1 MDNRVAL
8 LTGIDI
14 PIPEIAITLHQPT
27 IKEIGMIGEK
37 EFFVAAQCL
46 CINKSLYTEDEN
58 ALSNTTNFQIF
69 MTVVNQEGQ
78 EDKKDAV
85 KKLLTILFP
94 SSKSIVFMP
103 SGSLMLNNGTENVII
118 DENNFE
124 VLQAVFK
131 QVFCLAESGQES
143 FNPGNDAAKK
153 IADKLMR
160 ARQKVAQQ
168 KAAENGNGSIFAQY
182 LSILSL
188 AEGLSIRELSEYTVY
203 MLYDQIE
210 RYMLY
215 TNWDLDIRQR
225 LAGGK
230 PDSSPDNWMKIIH

>member
-8 LTGIDI
+8 ITGSDI
-14 PIPEIAITLHQPT
+14 PIPEIPITLHQPT
-27 IKEIGMIGEK
+27 IQEISMLGEK
-37 EFFVAAQCL
+37 DFFTAAQCL
-46 CINKSLYTEDEN
+46 CVNKTLYIEDETL
-58 ALSNTTNFQIF
+58 LSQTTNFKIF
-69 MTVVNQEGQ
+69 MTIVENKEQA
-78 EDKKDAV
+78 DKKESV
-85 KKLLTILFP
+85 IQLLLILFP
-94 SSKSIVFMP
+94 TCKNVTFLP
-103 SGSLMLNNGTENVII
+103 SGTLLLNMDPENVII

-143 FNPGNDAAKK
+143 FNPGNEAAKK

-160 ARQKVAQQ
+160 ARQRVAAQ

-182 LSILSL
+182 LSILSI
-188 AEGLSIRELSEYTVY
+188 ATGIPMYDLSKYTVY

-215 TNWDLDIRQR
+215 TNWDLDIKQR
-225 LAGGK
+225 LAGGR
-230 PDSSPDNWMKIIH
+230 PDSSPDN

>member
-8 LTGIDI
+8 ITGVDI
-14 PIPEIAITLHQPT
+14 PIPELSITLHQPT
-27 IKEIGMIGEK
+27 IKEISMLGEK
-37 EFFVAAQCL
+37 DFFIAAQLL
-46 CINKSLYTEDEN
+46 CVNKTLYVEDESL
-58 ALSNTTNFQIF
+58 LSETTNFQIF
-69 MTVVNQEGQ
+69 MTIVNAEEQRE
-78 EDKKDAV
+78 KKDCV
-85 KKLLTILFP
+85 LRLLTILFP
-94 SSKSIVFMP
+94 STKNVIILP

-143 FNPGNDAAKK
+143 FNPGNEAAKK

-160 ARQKVAQQ
+160 ARQRVAAQ

-188 AEGLSIRELSEYTVY
+188 AEGISMREIAEYTIY
-203 MLYDQIE
+203 MLYDQVE

-215 TNWDLDIRQR
+215 MNWDLDIKQR